1 MNTPLEAI
9 GQMAIFAGTLLLG
22 WSFPSLSRSTHS
34 FKSVFLW
41 IAVGSAFLA
50 AIWNLPPIAL
60 PPSIQIPAILL
71 YWVGIGIWS
80 KNTA

>member
-1 MNTPLEAI
+1 MNTPLEAV

-22 WSFPSLSRSTHS
+22 WSFPSLSGSRHSLKST
-34 FKSVFLW
+34 FLW
-41 IAVGSAFLA
+41 IFVGSACFA